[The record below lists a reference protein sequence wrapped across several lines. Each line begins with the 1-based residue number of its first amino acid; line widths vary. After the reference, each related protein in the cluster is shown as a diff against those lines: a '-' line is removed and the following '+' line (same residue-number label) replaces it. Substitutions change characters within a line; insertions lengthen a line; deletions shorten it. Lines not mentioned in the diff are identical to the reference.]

1 MSNLSRAIGAVK
13 LFGKAHGPT
22 IMVATGIVSM
32 GASVIT
38 ASKQTLKI
46 EEVLSV
52 HTPKLEKIRLG
63 TELDLPSYS
72 KEAARKDRFIVYTQ
86 ASYDLA
92 GLYLV
97 PGVLFFGGAALV
109 FGGHRI
115 MLKRN
120 ATLALA
126 FTALSESFDKYRAN
140 VREEFGELAD
150 KAMMDGGKLVTYT
163 DPVTGKEEQFFERD
177 WENSDNDPYNRV
189 FRQGES
195 TQWQDDLSVN
205 KMFVEQV
212 QRMCQRRLIHE
223 DHLFLSDVY
232 KHLGFPVNDISRVCG
247 WKVTR
252 LADGSRNIPEI
263 DFGLNTPIPDDW
275 KWTRDEAAVY
285 LDFNVHGLII
295 GGRVQKALEQAP

>member
-1 MSNLSRAIGAVK
+1 MSNLTRAIGAVK

-38 ASKQTLKI
+38 ASKQTLKV
-46 EEVLSV
+46 EEVLAV
-52 HTPKLEKIRLG
+52 HTPKLEKIKLG
-63 TELDLPSYS
+63 TDLELPSYS
-72 KEAARKDRFIVYTQ
+72 KEAARKDRFIVYSQ
-86 ASYDLA
+86 AGWDL
-92 GLYLV
+92 GRLYVV

-126 FTALSESFDKYRAN
+126 FTALSESFEKYRAN
-140 VREEFGELAD
+140 VRNEFGELAD

-163 DPVTGKEEQFFERD
+163 DPVTGKEEQVYERD

-189 FRQGES
+189 FAHGLS
-195 TQWQDDLSVN
+195 SQWTDDLSVN
-205 KMFVEQV
+205 RMFIEQV
-212 QRMCQRRLIHE
+212 QRMMQRRLIHE
-223 DHLFLSDVY
+223 DHLFLADVY

-252 LADGSRNIPEI
+252 LPDGSRNIPEI
-263 DFGLNTPIPDDW
+263 DFGLNRGIPDDW
-275 KWTRDEAAVY
+275 KWTVDECAVY
-285 LDFNVHGLII
+285 LDFNCHGLII